1 MQLKQAQSHQAG
13 PAAASSVKIAFTDL
27 ENYKLILKVMTSSD
41 VSEVLDVGRGVPEEL
56 EFQIQME
63 AADGTIRYNRAQPYQ
78 QKKFRILT
86 Q

>member
-1 MQLKQAQSHQAG
+1 MNKDGRFEGKGGL
-13 PAAASSVKIAFTDL
+13 AAASSVKIVSKDP
-27 ENYKLILKVMTSSD
+27 ENKKLILKVMTSSD

>member
-1 MQLKQAQSHQAG
+1 M
-13 PAAASSVKIAFTDL
+13 AASSLKIVFKDPK
-27 ENYKLILKVMTSSD
+27 NKKLILKVMTSSD

-56 EFQIQME
+56 DFQIQME
-63 AADGTIRYNRAQPYQ
+63 AADGTIRYRAQPYQ

>member
-1 MQLKQAQSHQAG
+1 MGRGVEQPLYVRRVLRRRR
-13 PAAASSVKIAFTDL
+13 PLDL